1 MVEQAQQTGA
11 PAGRVRYRG
20 LDGLRGLAVA
30 AVIIYHLDPGWLPGG
45 FLGVDVFFVISGFLI
60 TSLLISEWEKDG
72 AVRLGHFWA
81 RRARRLLP
89 ALIGLLLVVT
99 LLAALFAPDAVQRLR
114 GDLPASLLFVENW
127 RLVFHHDSYVT
138 ATARPPLLLHTW
150 SLAIE
155 EQFYLLWPPLLVW
168 LLKRRVA
175 RARIAAIAL
184 GGAAASSVL
193 MALAFHAGGD
203 PSSDYFAT
211 SSHCQGILIG
221 CALGAAL
228 RPGAMIDAVAPRAR
242 RLLASGGL
250 GVLAVATAMAF
261 VLHFGS
267 TLTYRGGMVLLDL
280 AVAAVIVVAVHPA
293 CRFGPALDCS
303 PLRWLGTRSY
313 SLYLWHW
320 PIFDLTRP
328 GVDLAASGFPLLVLR
343 VAATAAAAEA
353 SYRWIEQPWR
363 TGRAQAALRSRL
375 HAKALVRASVLTSGA
390 VVTMVAVLVAT
401 ISSPSA
407 PAVLAEGATPAA
419 RVTQADFPPP
429 PTTPTTTATTST
441 TPTTTATTSTSTST
455 SVPPASPAGHEPI
468 LAIGDSV
475 LLAASPAL
483 NQSLGHGIT
492 IDAAVGRQAQTGLDR
507 LAAYKASGQLS
518 TYKTVLIDLGTN
530 GPFTPQ
536 QMTTLTQLTES
547 VPLVVL
553 FTVSA
558 PRSWIAESNSSI
570 RAEVA
575 QHPANMR
582 LADWSAV
589 VSPSLLYPDGIHP
602 DPAGAETYTQLL
614 LRLLT

>member
-1 MVEQAQQTGA
+1 M
-11 PAGRVRYRG
+11 RYRG

-60 TSLLISEWEKDG
+60 TSLLISEMEKAQLEKDS
-72 AVRLGHFWA
+72 AFRLGHFWA

-89 ALIGLLLVVT
+89 ALIGLLLAVT
-99 LLAALFAPDAVQRLR
+99 LLSALFAPDAVQRLR

-175 RARIAAIAL
+175 RSRIALIAL
-184 GGAAASSVL
+184 GGATVSSIL
-193 MALAFHAGGD
+193 MAVAFHAGGD

-228 RPGAMIDAVAPRAR
+228 RPGEMIDAVKPRAR

-250 GVLAVATAMAF
+250 CVLALATAATF

-267 TLTYRGGMVLLDL
+267 ALTYRGGMVLLDL

-328 GVDLAASGFPLLVLR
+328 GVDLAASGFPLLALR

-375 HAKALVRASVLTSGA
+375 HAKALVRGSVLTSGA
-390 VVTMVAVLVAT
+390 VVAMVAVLVAT

-419 RVTQADFPPP
+419 RVTQAEFHHPP
-429 PTTPTTTATTST
+429 PTTPTTTASTST
-441 TPTTTATTSTSTST
+441 TPTTTATTSTSS
-455 SVPPASPAGHEPI
+455 SVPPASPASHEPI

-483 NQSLGHGIT
+483 DQSFGHDIT

-536 QMTTLTQLTES
+536 QMDTLTQLTGS

-553 FTVSA
+553 YTVYA

-570 RAEVA
+570 RAEVD
-575 QHPANMR
+575 QHPTNMR

-602 DPAGAETYTQLL
+602 NPAGAATYTQLL
-614 LRLLT
+614 LRLLS